1 MKNAIGHSPYAVSGK
16 LWRFSSITIIKR
28 ERKTMTAGNWTHSGT
43 MDHKPSKREK
53 KHRIL
58 ARKAAEKG
66 IVLLKKRTTFIDWK
80 NSSSSQIVNLAG
92 DAVDDWT
99 KAAKEQRKARKAQ
112 FKANE
117 EKLEKL
123 VKEYKSAKD
132 GSKKQA
138 SLRKD
143 IGEVLEQV
151 REEQIAI
158 RAEGL
163 QDFEQRL
170 ARMKE
175 GLAKEQEP
183 AAKTAWVEKMT
194 DEIIA
199 EDGDF
204 GEALM
209 SHGRMGPMPRGP
221 MGPQM
226 DGPMLPPP
234 PLGPDGEPAK

>member
-1 MKNAIGHSPYAVSGK
+1 MKKLLLLGTLLAFCAPVFAQPKCEGDSCPPKRDGK
-16 LWRFSSITIIKR
+16 PRQEMK
-28 ERKTMTAGNWTHSGT
+28 M
-43 MDHKPSKREK
+43 K
-53 KHRIL
+53 KAPKMSEEMQAQL
-58 ARKAAEKG
+58 
-66 IVLLKKRTTFIDWK
+66 
-80 NSSSSQIVNLAG
+80 
-92 DAVDDWT
+92 

-132 GSKKQA
+132 GSKKLA

-163 QDFEQRL
+163 QNFEQRL

-199 EDGDF
+199 EDGDL

-234 PLGPDGEPAK
+234 PPGPEGEPAK

>member
-1 MKNAIGHSPYAVSGK
+1 MKKLLVLGTLLAFCAPVFAQPKCEGNNCPPKRDGK
-16 LWRFSSITIIKR
+16 PRQEMK
-28 ERKTMTAGNWTHSGT
+28 M
-43 MDHKPSKREK
+43 K
-53 KHRIL
+53 KAPKMSEEMQAQL
-58 ARKAAEKG
+58 
-66 IVLLKKRTTFIDWK
+66 
-80 NSSSSQIVNLAG
+80 
-92 DAVDDWT
+92 

-199 EDGDF
+199 EDGDLA
-204 GEALM
+204 EALM

-234 PLGPDGEPAK
+234 PPGPEGEPAK

>member
-1 MKNAIGHSPYAVSGK
+1 MKKLLVLGTLLAFCAPVFAQPKCEGDNCPPKRDGK
-16 LWRFSSITIIKR
+16 PRQEMK
-28 ERKTMTAGNWTHSGT
+28 M
-43 MDHKPSKREK
+43 K
-53 KHRIL
+53 KAPKMSEEMQAQL
-58 ARKAAEKG
+58 
-66 IVLLKKRTTFIDWK
+66 
-80 NSSSSQIVNLAG
+80 
-92 DAVDDWT
+92 

-175 GLAKEQEP
+175 GLAKEEAP
-183 AAKTAWVEKMT
+183 EAKEAWVNKMT
-194 DEIIA
+194 DRVIA
-199 EDGDF
+199 EDGDLE
-204 GEALM
+204 EALRGA
-209 SHGRMGPMPRGP
+209 GRMPKGPFPPAGP
-221 MGPQM
+221 AV
-226 DGPMLPPP
+226 
-234 PLGPDGEPAK
+234 GPDGEPLPPAPMMEGPDGAPLPPPPAPEAK